1 MHRGHHRFRCR
12 LSGRRHAGCV
22 GRWPARTGLSLLE
35 LLVVIGIL
43 SVVTMVSWPMLQRPL
58 NRSVA
63 QDAGQQLQRA
73 LTAARFYAMESGK
86 PVYFQY
92 QVNSGQF
99 WLGETPATGDQ
110 SDGDSEKLA
119 LGEFADS
126 ATIRS
131 TAAGSKTELASDR
144 KTVLPEQWGMREL
157 PAEVV
162 FVDESADEATAS
174 DGSLEAVLDAEEDSK
189 SRPEVERTE
198 WSYPVTFFPSG
209 RVVPARIRLL
219 SAEGYRIEVEIQG
232 LAGRVKVFPPH
243 R

>member
-1 MHRGHHRFRCR
+1 
-12 LSGRRHAGCV
+12 
-22 GRWPARTGLSLLE
+22 LLE

-73 LTAARFYAMESGK
+73 LAAARFYAMESGN

-99 WLGETPATGDQ
+99 WLGEKPAARDHSGR
-110 SDGDSEKLA
+110 DSGELA
-119 LGEFADS
+119 QGELADS

-131 TAAGSKTELASDR
+131 TTAGSKTESANDR
-144 KTVLPEQWGMREL
+144 KTVIPEQWGICEL
-157 PAEVV
+157 PEEVV
-162 FVDESADEATAS
+162 FVDESADEATAN
-174 DGSLEAVLDAEEDSK
+174 DGSLETVLAAEEESK
-189 SRPEVERTE
+189 SRPAVERTE
-198 WSYPVTFFPSG
+198 WSYPVTFFPGG

-219 SAEGYRIEVEIQG
+219 SAEGYRMDVEIQG
-232 LAGRVKVFPPH
+232 LAGRIKVFPPH